1 MPRQR
6 REKTDDQIAAEKR
19 RRADARRLKRA
30 QETSEQRA
38 ERLAQDRES
47 RRTRRQQ
54 DTDQVRDA
62 RIVSDREAKRAYRAA
77 EETPEARAER
87 VIKGRQAQRKRRET
101 ETPED
106 GAQRRGKDRE
116 AKRARLR
123 LIRSGKSSGSQGG
136 QFFGPWTILHGNTT
150 KGLLPPQVSLYKST
164 YRRVA
169 SGGSR
174 DAGFDSATAAT
185 PTQMASQTPA
195 RCAKSGSVRRAPT
208 SHDSNTEER
217 MDFADIGPHQAMT
230 TKTGISPAPSTINNG
245 DNTTDKRIQD
255 AQEGWTTLAS
265 TRERKMQ
272 RRERAQEHQKNNSP
286 KNTHKRN
293 FCPRRNG
300 KKLPPLPKDNF
311 KVIVRPH
318 QGLPLRAITTPVMAR
333 AIIEA
338 CDEKI
343 QELMCAH
350 NRDCVCEGFVERKI
364 LQTDTNVTGSVAHVV
379 KPT

>member
-6 REKTDDQIAAEKR
+6 RKRRTDQIAAEKR

-87 VIKGRQAQRKRRET
+87 
-101 ETPED
+101 
-106 GAQRRGKDRE
+106 
-116 AKRARLR
+116 
-123 LIRSGKSSGSQGG
+123 
-136 QFFGPWTILHGNTT
+136 
-150 KGLLPPQVSLYKST
+150 GLLPPQVSLYKST

-208 SHDSNTEER
+208 SHDSNTEEG

-255 AQEGWTTLAS
+255 AQEGWTTVAS

-286 KNTHKRN
+286 KNTDKRN
-293 FCPRRNG
+293 FCPTRNG